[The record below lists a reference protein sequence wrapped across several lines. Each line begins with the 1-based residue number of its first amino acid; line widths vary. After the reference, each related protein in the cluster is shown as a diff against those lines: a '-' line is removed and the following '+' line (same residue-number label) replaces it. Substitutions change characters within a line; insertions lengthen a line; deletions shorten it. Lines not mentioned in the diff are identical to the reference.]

1 MYSSPKDWGFYTT
14 LSSTQVYE
22 KVMEKNVDLELSFN
36 PWDISVQKMLNTSK
50 SALFADSGFFDWGQ
64 VFSKDA
70 KDLPCMV
77 RLE

>member
-1 MYSSPKDWGFYTT
+1 
-14 LSSTQVYE
+14 
-22 KVMEKNVDLELSFN
+22 MEKNVDLELSFN